1 MAINAKDPAIAGV
14 VRMETVVVVTVEIIQ
29 TPLGQ

>member
-14 VRMETVVVVTVEIIQ
+14 VRIETVVVVTVEITN
-29 TPLGQ
+29 TPLDQ